1 MIRYSSAY
9 TNDDPV
15 VIAAVPRI
23 KAFLTVDA
31 QYSYSLEELL
41 DRDVRLTVAAK
52 NLFDKDPPDVGD
64 NRPGFDEQVHTPRGR
79 VVHAGIAVKF

>member
-1 MIRYSSAY
+1 VR
-9 TNDDPV
+9 T
-15 VIAAVPRI
+15 AVPRI
-23 KAFLTVDA
+23 KDFVTIDA

-52 NLFDKDPPDVGD
+52 NVFDKDPPDVGD

-79 VVHAGIAVKF
+79 VIHAGVSVKF